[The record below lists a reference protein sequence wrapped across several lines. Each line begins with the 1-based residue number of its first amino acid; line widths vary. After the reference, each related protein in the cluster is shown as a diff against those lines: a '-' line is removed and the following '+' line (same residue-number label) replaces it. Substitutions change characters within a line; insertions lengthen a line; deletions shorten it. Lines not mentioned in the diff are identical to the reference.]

1 MQARA
6 LLLFSDKS
14 GVSIDPAHNATG
26 EHPPTMLSHVS
37 DRFGRVLPLGAIV
50 IGLGAGAALPGVA
63 HATDGYFLNG
73 AGAKAKGAGGVEI
86 AMPQDALAISV
97 NPAAATELGHRLD
110 IGVEIFVPDRGASIS
125 GNGAGLDGTYSGNG
139 ANPFV
144 LPEVG
149 YVRPLSDRVAV
160 GITIN
165 GNGGMNTHYK
175 DNPFANFGATGPAGV
190 NLRQIMISP
199 VVAVKLAEGHSIGV
213 SPVLVLQS
221 FKLHGAQPFAGFS
234 QDPAHVTDT
243 GTDWTTGGGF
253 RVGYL
258 GSIGQNVRVG
268 AFYQSKVW
276 TGRFKDYAGLFAEGG
291 SFDIPASWGAGV
303 SVRPVAELTLGADY
317 KRIEYSDVQSVGNP
331 LAPLFAGVPFGAD
344 NGPGFGWRDI
354 DVWKVGAVYQATD
367 SLTLRAGY
375 GRSDNPVPRSQTMLN
390 ILAPGVVRGHYT
402 LGATVKVSQAA
413 EVTAYVMRAPRE
425 TVRGSGSIPAPFGGG
440 EADVHLA
447 ETAVGFS
454 FGLSL

>member
-1 MQARA
+1 MSFHVPGRA
-6 LLLFSDKS
+6 
-14 GVSIDPAHNATG
+14 
-26 EHPPTMLSHVS
+26 
-37 DRFGRVLPLGAIV
+37 GRILPLTAIV
-50 IGLGAGAALPGVA
+50 FTLGATAALPETA
-63 HATDGYFLNG
+63 RATDGYFLNG

-97 NPAAATELGHRLD
+97 NPAAATVVGHRLD
-110 IGVEIFVPDRGASIS
+110 IGMELFVPDRGARIS

-144 LPEVG
+144 LPEAG
-149 YVRPLSDRVAV
+149 YVRPLSDSVAV

-175 DNPFANFGATGPAGV
+175 ANPFANFGASGPAGV

-199 VVAVKLAEGHSIGV
+199 VVAVKLAEGHSLGV

-234 QDPAHVTDT
+234 QDPAQVSNN
-243 GTDWTTGGGF
+243 GTDWTTGVGV
-253 RVGYL
+253 RIGYL
-258 GSIGQNVRVG
+258 GSIGKNVRVG

-276 TGRFKDYAGLFAEGG
+276 SGRFKNYGGLFAQNG
-291 SFDIPASWGAGV
+291 SFDIPASWGVGASV
-303 SVRPVAELTLGADY
+303 SPTADLTLGADY
-317 KRIEYSDVQSVGNP
+317 KRIEYSGVQAVGNT
-331 LAPLFAGVPFGAD
+331 LAALFEGVPFGAD
-344 NGPGFGWRDI
+344 NGPGFGWRDV
-354 DVWKVGAVYQATD
+354 DVWKVGAVYKAT
-367 SLTLRAGY
+367 SALTLRAGY
-375 GRSDNPVPRSQTMLN
+375 GRSDNPVPRSQTLLN

-402 LGATVKVSQAA
+402 LGATVNLSQDA
-413 EVTAYVMRAPRE
+413 EVTGYVMRAPRQ
-425 TVRGSGSIPAPFGGG
+425 TVRGSGSIPASFGGG

-447 ETAVGFS
+447 ETAVGLS